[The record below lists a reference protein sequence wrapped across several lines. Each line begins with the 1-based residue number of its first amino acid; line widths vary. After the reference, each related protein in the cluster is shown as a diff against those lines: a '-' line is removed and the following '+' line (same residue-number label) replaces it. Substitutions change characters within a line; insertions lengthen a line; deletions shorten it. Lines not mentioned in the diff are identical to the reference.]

1 MKEFIPDISA
11 HIVVERIVSGGT
23 VIKYSNGIL
32 YFKPAPETYTL
43 NISAIKEHYAV
54 FMEIQEGKPGIFLSD
69 NRSMKKMGSEEK
81 VFIKNTFPDFAH
93 SAALIVEN
101 GISKFLLNI
110 FLHLHSPKLNI
121 KGFYNP
127 VEAIEWLLEQDRIYK
142 EKNK

>member
-1 MKEFIPDISA
+1 MTELSITTL
-11 HIVVERIVSGGT
+11 VERKVSGGT
-23 VIKYSNGIL
+23 IIKYSNGIL
-32 YFKPAPETYTL
+32 FFKPDPDTTTL
-43 NISAIKEHYAV
+43 NMNQIQEHYAV
-54 FMEIQEGKPGIFLSD
+54 FMEIQNGKPGIFLSD
-69 NRSMKKMGSEEK
+69 NRNMKKMGSDEK

-127 VEAIEWLLEQDRIYK
+127 VEAIEWLLEQEKRYK
-142 EKNK
+142 VRST